1 MIPAPRTNL
10 SAYFFLDENSSYD
23 FEIPE
28 EIVDWDTSAVTSM
41 EQLFGASRF
50 GQEGGFWNPMN
61 LDIGGWDTSNVVQMS
76 NMFDRASS
84 FNQDIGDWD
93 TGSVIFMGA
102 MFQHARAFDQDIG
115 DWDTSHVEYFTLMFN
130 EATSF
135 NQDISGWDTSA
146 VQAMGQMFDGATSFD
161 QDLGAWDISSL
172 RDGFRMFDD
181 SGMSM
186 ENFDATLAG
195 WARLDPGETRIPTDV
210 VLGSAGV
217 LYSNLEAFDTLQND
231 YGWTM
236 RDARYYLDGTDSED
250 VLDWSAEETGVRS
263 KGFEGNDKIIG
274 SAHSDTLEGG
284 LGADVLIGGEDDDVL
299 YGALMSEQQ
308 AEDRAD
314 RIYAGGGNDLARGG
328 YGNDALRGDAGHDTL
343 IGEQGADSIYG
354 GTGDDVLTGAALS
367 DLIFGGDGDDFLNGG
382 FGYDRLNGGTG
393 ADRFFHSG
401 DTGHGTDWVQ
411 DYAATEG
418 DVLHFGGPATSDDF
432 RVRLAST
439 DGAGADVTPEAFVI
453 HHPTGQIL
461 WALVDGGGQSS
472 INLQIGGEVFD
483 LLA

>member
-1 MIPAPRTNL
+1 MIPAPRTDL

-50 GQEGGFWNPMN
+50 GHDGGFWNPMN

-84 FNQDIGDWD
+84 FNQDIGDWN
-93 TGSVIFMGA
+93 TSSVNDMGA

-115 DWDTSHVEYFTLMFN
+115 DWDTSHVEYFTLMF
-130 EATSF
+130 EDATSF
-135 NQDISGWDTSA
+135 NQDISGWDTGN
-146 VQAMGQMFDGATSFD
+146 VINMHNMFMGATFFD

-172 RDGFRMFDD
+172 TSANRMFNN
-181 SGMSM
+181 SGMGM

-217 LYSNLEAFDTLQND
+217 LYSNLEAFNTLQND

-274 SAHSDTLEGG
+274 SAHGDTLEGG
-284 LGADVLIGGEDDDVL
+284 LGTDVLIGGEDDDVL
-299 YGALMSEQQ
+299 FGGSMSEQQ
-308 AEDRAD
+308 AEDQAD

-328 YGNDALRGDAGHDTL
+328 YGNDELRGDAGNDTL
-343 IGEQGADSIYG
+343 VGEQGADSLYG
-354 GTGDDVLTGAALS
+354 GTGNDVLTGAALS

-418 DVLHFGGPATSDDF
+418 DVLHYGGSATADDF
-432 RVRLAST
+432 RVRLATT
-439 DGAGADVTPEAFVI
+439 DGAGAGDTPEAFVI
-453 HHPTGQIL
+453 HQPTGQIL
-461 WALVDGGGQSS
+461 WALVDGGAQAS
-472 INLQIGGEVFD
+472 INVQIGGEVFD

>member
-10 SAYFFLDENSSYD
+10 SAYFYVHELSYYGP
-23 FEIPE
+23 EIPE

-41 EQLFGASRF
+41 AQMFAASPLGR
-50 GQEGGFWNPMN
+50 EDGFWNPMN
-61 LDIGGWDTSNVVQMS
+61 LDIGGWDTGNVLDMA
-76 NMFDRASS
+76 NMFNRARL

-93 TGSVIFMGA
+93 TSSVTTMA
-102 MFQHARAFDQDIG
+102 VMFRLARDFNQDIG
-115 DWDTSHVEYFTLMFN
+115 GWDTGNVESLGSMFN

-135 NQDISGWDTSA
+135 NRDISGWDTSN
-146 VQAMGQMFDGATSFD
+146 VTDTFNMFYGATSFD
-161 QDLGAWDISSL
+161 QDLGAWDISAL
-172 RDGFRMFDD
+172 RSANWMFAD

-210 VLGSAGV
+210 VLGAAGV
-217 LYSNLEAFDTLQND
+217 LYSNLGAFNTLQND
-231 YGWTM
+231 YGWTI

-250 VLDWSAEETGVRS
+250 VLDWSVEETGVRS

-284 LGADVLIGGEDDDVL
+284 LGADVLIGGEDSDVL

-308 AEDRAD
+308 AEDQAD

-328 YGNDALRGDAGHDTL
+328 YGNDELRGDAGHDTL
-343 IGEQGADSIYG
+343 VGEQGADSVYG
-354 GTGDDVLTGAALS
+354 GSGNDVLTGAALS

-382 FGYDRLNGGTG
+382 FGYDRLNGGAG